1 MGFFKYSASKDMQQS
16 EKAILFLLVNLEAS
30 LNCFALIRAST
41 SLRICERELSA
52 WILSAYLLSL
62 F

>member
-30 LNCFALIRAST
+30 WNCFALIRAST
-41 SLRICERELSA
+41 STVS
-52 WILSAYLLSL
+52 SLLA
-62 F
+62 